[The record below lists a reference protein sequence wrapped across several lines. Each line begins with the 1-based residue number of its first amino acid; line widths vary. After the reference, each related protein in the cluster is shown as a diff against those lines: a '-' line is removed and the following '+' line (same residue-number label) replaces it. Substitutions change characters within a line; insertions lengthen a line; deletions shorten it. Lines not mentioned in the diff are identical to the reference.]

1 MHEGENAVVVG
12 RCRKD
17 QSVIAERV
25 LNSFRHIVSCQ
36 VADGD
41 LNALRT
47 QKLGEL
53 LGSDLG
59 VAVNGCVSDAD
70 AGLLGCVGGPLVIHA
85 KVISEIF
92 AQNRTVERADDLNVK
107 SGCSLKELLCL
118 KSVFAH
124 DAKIVSARFAS
135 PSFRIFHIVGA
146 EFSEAVSGEEDLV
159 SAVVCHH
166 DFRPVYHR
174 REHKF
179 KNVFAE
185 AEFLAV
191 LDDLL
196 LHGRILAIELL
207 HESECFGISNDYSV
221 RISAQE
227 ACDIGGVIGLH
238 MLHDEVIRLSVAK
251 DSCKV
256 CKPLLAEVLV
266 YGIHDCDL
274 LIHDHIRV
282 VGHSSGNDVLS
293 LEQVYLMVIY
303 ANIFDI
309 ICYSHIPL
317 LYTLLFIITVT
328 NQQPGIQDPGC

>member
-12 RCRKD
+12 RCSKD

-25 LNSFRHIVSCQ
+25 LNCLRHVVSCQ
-36 VADGD
+36 IADGD
-41 LNALRT
+41 LDALRAK
-47 QKLGEL
+47 KLCKL
-53 LGSDLG
+53 LSCGLG

-70 AGLLGCVGGPLVIHA
+70 AGFLRCVGRPLVIHA
-85 KVISEIF
+85 KVVSEIF
-92 AQNRTVERADDLNVK
+92 AQNGAVERADDLNVK
-107 SGCSLKELLCL
+107 SCGRLQELLCL

-135 PSFRIFHIVGA
+135 PSLGIFHIVGA

-159 SAVVCHH
+159 SAVVCYH
-166 DFRPVYHR
+166 DLRPVNHR
-174 REHKF
+174 REHKLQ
-179 KNVFAE
+179 NVLAE

-207 HESECFGISNDYSV
+207 HEGECLGISNDHCV

-227 ACDIGGVIGLH
+227 TRDISGVIGLH
-238 MLHDEVIRLSVAK
+238 MLYDEVIRLPVAK
-251 DSCKV
+251 DSCKIS
-256 CKPLLAEVLV
+256 KPLLAEVLV
-266 YGIHDCDL
+266 YGVHDSDL
-274 LIHDHIRV
+274 LVEDHIRV
-282 VGHSSGNDVLS
+282 VSHSSGNNVLS
-293 LEQVYLMVIY
+293 LEQVYLVIIY